1 MARAGI
7 LYSQVA
13 AAASKLAGE
22 GKNPTVDTVRAALG
36 ATGSK
41 STITPMLKRWKVEH
55 AGTVTE
61 AASGLPVAIVQA
73 VREVYDGLRADATAT
88 LERAVLAHRDEIRVA
103 QAESA
108 QLRAHVATLT
118 GERSALAAE
127 LGHSQAEG
135 AWLRGEL
142 QTHSV
147 QLTSAQSEIT
157 GLAQRLADRAAEV
170 ATVNQQL
177 THARTQFE
185 HYQEANAAQRKE
197 ERQSFE
203 RRIAQLESEI
213 GRLRRELEFGQA
225 AAAQHAGQV
234 ARIVEENQRLERDAQ
249 SAQQELGRLRAER
262 DHAASEASEVAT
274 TLALISTKQEAQQ
287 HELEDARTALAV
299 QAREAA
305 MAAERFEAA
314 ESRRDT
320 VLAEKIELLQ
330 RLASVEAELRL
341 CREAKAASAS

>member
-41 STITPMLKRWKVEH
+41 STITPMLKRWKEEH
-55 AGTVTE
+55 AGTVAE
-61 AASGLPVAIVQA
+61 AASGLPAAIVQA
-73 VREVYDGLRADATAT
+73 VREVYDGLRADATAA
-88 LERAVLAHRDEIRVA
+88 LERALLVHRDEIKGA

-108 QLRAHVATLT
+108 QLRAQVATLT
-118 GERSALAAE
+118 GERTALATE
-127 LGHSQAEG
+127 LGHAQGEA
-135 AWLRGEL
+135 ARLRGEL
-142 QTHSV
+142 HTHSV
-147 QLTSAQSEIT
+147 QLTSARVENT
-157 GLAQRLADRAAEV
+157 GLAERLADRAAEV

-203 RRIAQLESEI
+203 RRITQLESEI
-213 GRLRRELEFGQA
+213 GGLRRDREFSQA
-225 AAAQHAGQV
+225 AAAQHAGHM
-234 ARIVEENQRLERDAQ
+234 ARVIEENEKLEHDAR
-249 SAQQELGRLRAER
+249 SGQQELGRLRAER
-262 DHAASEASEVAT
+262 DRAASEASDAAASFT
-274 TLALISTKQEAQQ
+274 LISTKQDAQQ
-287 HELEDARTALAV
+287 RELADARTALAV
-299 QAREAA
+299 QARETT
-305 MAAERFEAA
+305 MACERLEVA
-314 ESRRDT
+314 ESRSEA
-320 VLAEKIELLQ
+320 LAAEKIDLLQ

-341 CREAKAASAS
+341 AAKVGRTS